1 MLGSKWIPGCSLVLK
16 LLIHPILPKPLEVKL
31 ANQESD
37 LVALLKR
44 LPLGPMELGV
54 IRDKAEKMRLGTL
67 KSRGEALLPLML
79 ASFLFDALVIAGKN
93 LSNIFCVI
101 FLYYTVLFRLSF
113 IFGYRI
119 TKFLWLF
126 HVFFLL
132 CGK

>member
-1 MLGSKWIPGCSLVLK
+1 M
-16 LLIHPILPKPLEVKL
+16 

-79 ASFLFDALVIAGKN
+79 ASFLFDALVIAGEN
-93 LSNIFCVI
+93 LFSILSVTLLVHSTLVYPDLDDFDFICIMYTCVI
-101 FLYYTVLFRLSF
+101 QTFSLSGPVLA
-113 IFGYRI
+113 
-119 TKFLWLF
+119 LF
-126 HVFFLL
+126 SLEKQGTSVLQNAL
-132 CGK
+132 

>member
-1 MLGSKWIPGCSLVLK
+1 M
-16 LLIHPILPKPLEVKL
+16 

-79 ASFLFDALVIAGKN
+79 ASFLFDALVIAGEN
-93 LSNIFCVI
+93 LFSILSVTLLVHSTLVYPDLDDFDFICIMYTCVI
-101 FLYYTVLFRLSF
+101 QTFSLSGPVLA
-113 IFGYRI
+113 
-119 TKFLWLF
+119 LF
-126 HVFFLL
+126 SLEKLGTSVLQNAL
-132 CGK
+132 